1 MDEKK
6 GTMEQEDLYK
16 VAMTMIPR
24 VGAITARN
32 LISYCGGLEAV
43 FRARKKELCYVPGVG
58 EVLADQ
64 ILNSRALEMAEQEI
78 YVLEREGIR
87 PIFYLDRD
95 YPERL
100 RPYTDSPLLLYYQ
113 GTQDLNALRMVAI
126 IGTRKPSPYGI
137 RNCEALIE
145 GLKPYQV
152 TTISGL
158 AYGVDVSAHRK
169 SLQLD
174 MPTIGVLAHGL
185 GQIYPAS
192 HRQVAKQMMQKG
204 GLLTEYPSHIT
215 PKREHFPMRNRIV
228 AGLCDALVVVETGKE
243 GGSMITAQ
251 FANDYNK
258 DVFAFPGRVKDPHA
272 VGGNYL
278 IKSHRAA
285 LIETAEDL
293 AYIMGWEEENI
304 AAGVQQQLF
313 AELSPDEKLVVDLLR
328 QNEGA
333 SIDKLTYE
341 SRMTGSCMATVLLNL
356 EFKGLIRSMPGK
368 RYMLM

>member
-1 MDEKK
+1 
-6 GTMEQEDLYK
+6 MEQDDLYK

-64 ILNSRALEMAEQEI
+64 ILHSRALEMAEQELH
-78 YVLEREGIR
+78 VLEREGIR
-87 PIFYLDRD
+87 PIFYLDKD

-126 IGTRKPSPYGI
+126 IGTRKPSPYGLHI
-137 RNCEALIE
+137 CEELIE
-145 GLKPYQV
+145 GLQAYQV
-152 TTISGL
+152 ITISGL
-158 AYGVDVSAHRK
+158 AYGVDVCAHRK
-169 SLQLD
+169 SLQLNI
-174 MPTIGVLAHGL
+174 PTIGVLAHGL

-192 HRQVAKQMMQKG
+192 HRQVARRMIKEG
-204 GLLTEYPSHIT
+204 GLLTEYPSHIG

-272 VGGNYL
+272 HGGNYL

-285 LIETAEDL
+285 LIERAEDL
-293 AYIMGWEEENI
+293 AYIMGWEEESI
-304 AAGVQQQLF
+304 AVGVQQQLF
-313 AELSPDEKLVVDLLR
+313 SELSSDEKLVVDLLR

-333 SIDKLTYE
+333 GIDKLTYE
-341 SRMTGSCMATVLLNL
+341 SRMTGSCMAAVLLNL
-356 EFKGLIRSMPGK
+356 EFKGLIRSLPGK

>member
-1 MDEKK
+1 
-6 GTMEQEDLYK
+6 MEQDDLYK
-16 VAMTMIPR
+16 VALTMIPK

-43 FRARKKELCYVPGVG
+43 FRARKKELCCVPGVG
-58 EVLADQ
+58 EVLANQ
-64 ILNSRALEMAEQEI
+64 ILNSRALEMAEQELHL
-78 YVLEREGIR
+78 LEKEGIQ
-87 PIFYLDRD
+87 PLFYLDKD

-100 RPYTDSPLLLYYQ
+100 RPYTNSPLLLYYQ

-126 IGTRKPSPYGI
+126 IGTRSPSPYGLCI
-137 RNCEALIE
+137 CEELVEA
-145 GLKPYQV
+145 LKPYQV

-158 AYGVDVSAHRK
+158 AYGVDVTAHRK
-169 SLQLD
+169 SLQLNI
-174 MPTIGVLAHGL
+174 PTIGVLAHGL
-185 GQIYPAS
+185 QEIYPAS
-192 HRQVAKQMMQKG
+192 HRQIAKQMVSAG
-204 GLLTEYPSHIT
+204 GLLTEYPSHIK

-228 AGLCDALVVVETGKE
+228 AGLCDALVVVETGRE

-258 DVFAFPGRVKDPHA
+258 DVFAFPGRVKDAHA

-285 LIETAEDL
+285 LIEKAEDL
-293 AYIMGWEEENI
+293 AYIMGWEEETKASGI
-304 AAGVQQQLF
+304 QQQLF
-313 AELSPDEKLVVDLLR
+313 TELSSDEKLVVDLLR

-341 SRMTGSCMATVLLNL
+341 SRMTGSFMATVLLNL
-356 EFKGLIRSMPGK
+356 EFKGMIRSLPGK

>member
-1 MDEKK
+1 MK
-6 GTMEQEDLYK
+6 QEDLYK
-16 VAMTMIPR
+16 VALTMIPK

-64 ILNSRALEMAEQEI
+64 ILHSKALELAEQEI
-78 YVLEREGIR
+78 NLLDKEGIR
-87 PIFYLDRD
+87 PIFYLDKD
-95 YPERL
+95 YPDRL
-100 RPYTDSPLLLYYQ
+100 RPYTDSPLLLYYK
-113 GTQDLNALRMVAI
+113 GTQTLNALRMVAI

-137 RNCEALIE
+137 HMCEELVE
-145 GLKPYQV
+145 GLAPYQV

-158 AYGVDVSAHRK
+158 AYGVDVTAHRR
-169 SLQLD
+169 SLQLNL
-174 MPTIGVLAHGL
+174 PTIGVLAHGL
-185 GQIYPAS
+185 QQIYPAS
-192 HRQVAKQMMQKG
+192 HRQVAKQMIDAG

-258 DVFAFPGRVKDPHA
+258 DVFAFPGRVKDRHA
-272 VGGNYL
+272 IGGNYL
-278 IKSHRAA
+278 IKTHRAA
-285 LIETAEDL
+285 LIEQAEDL
-293 AYIMGWEEENI
+293 AYIMGWEEQPNVPGI
-304 AAGVQQQLF
+304 QQQLF
-313 AELSPDEKLVVDLLR
+313 TELSPDEKLVVDLLR

-341 SRMTGSCMATVLLNL
+341 SRMTGSCMAAVLLHL
-356 EFKGLIRSMPGK
+356 EFKGMIRSLPGK
-368 RYMLM
+368 RYMLL

>member
-1 MDEKK
+1 
-6 GTMEQEDLYK
+6 MEQDDLYK
-16 VAMTMIPR
+16 VAMTMIPK

-58 EVLADQ
+58 QALADQ
-64 ILNSRALEMAEQEI
+64 ILNSNALEMAEQEM
-78 YVLEREGIR
+78 YVLEKEGIR
-87 PIFYLDRD
+87 PIFYLDKD

-126 IGTRKPSPYGI
+126 IGTRKPNPYSI
-137 RNCEALIE
+137 HICEELVE

-169 SLQLD
+169 SLQLKI
-174 MPTIGVLAHGL
+174 PTIGVLAHGL
-185 GQIYPAS
+185 SQIYPAS
-192 HRQVAKQMMQKG
+192 HRQIASQMMRGG
-204 GLLTEYPSHIT
+204 GLLTEYPSHIS

-272 VGGNYL
+272 AGGNYL

-285 LIETAEDL
+285 LIERAEDL
-293 AYIMGWEEENI
+293 AYIMGWEEESFT
-304 AAGVQQQLF
+304 AGVQQQLF
-313 AELSPDEKLVVDLLR
+313 VELSSDEKLVVDLLH

-341 SRMTGSCMATVLLNL
+341 SRMTGSCMAAILLNL
-356 EFKGLIRSMPGK
+356 EFKGLIRSLPGK

>member
-1 MDEKK
+1 
-6 GTMEQEDLYK
+6 MEQDDLYK
-16 VAMTMIPR
+16 VAMTMIPM

-87 PIFYLDRD
+87 PIFYLDQD

-100 RPYTDSPLLLYYQ
+100 RPYMDSPLLLYYQ
-113 GTQDLNALRMVAI
+113 GAQDLNALRMVAI

-137 RNCEALIE
+137 HICEELVE
-145 GLKPYQV
+145 NLQPYQV

-158 AYGVDVSAHRK
+158 AYGVDVCAHRK
-169 SLQLD
+169 SLQLNI
-174 MPTIGVLAHGL
+174 PTIGVLAHGL

-192 HRQVAKQMMQKG
+192 HRQIARRMLEGG
-204 GLLTEYPSHIT
+204 GLLTEYPSHIG

-272 VGGNYL
+272 LGGNYL

-285 LIETAEDL
+285 LIEGAEDL
-293 AYIMGWEEENI
+293 AYIMGWEEETI

-313 AELSPDEKLVVDLLR
+313 SELSSDEKLVVDLLR

-341 SRMTGSCMATVLLNL
+341 SRMTGSCMAAVLLNL
-356 EFKGLIRSMPGK
+356 EFKGLIRSLPGK